1 MSVAQV
7 IRVHGTAKIAHLDGE
22 RIDRRDL
29 IFVRSEGGW
38 FYTIDTDNH
47 FVYRQT
53 KKFGSSLM
61 CTCGSVAGVFN
72 YEAYARYTS
81 TNRGRIVACV
91 NHMQTGKHGDGS
103 T

>member
-7 IRVHGTAKIAHLDGE
+7 IRVYGTAKIARLDGE
-22 RIDRRDL
+22 RIERQDM
-29 IFVRSEGGW
+29 IFVKSEGGW

-61 CTCGSVAGVFN
+61 CTCGGMAGIFN
-72 YEAYARYTS
+72 YDAYEKYSS
-81 TNRGRIVACV
+81 TNRGRIIACV
-91 NHMQTGKHGDGS
+91 THMQTRRHADGS
-103 T
+103 S